1 MLAGAVRVRRRFVD
15 LRAIGVAR
23 LSVFVLYLRGR
34 CEGYV
39 FDCRRITY
47 RAKPLCIEQS
57 LSARRDG
64 ELVES
69 PAPVKASKQVR
80 KWTVDATRRCYKGMR
95 IILPESR
102 TYCKMLN
109 SFRKFCSAG
118 VAVGASGSLG
128 SWLGM
133 PSSSVAIAKSSRSL
147 RFRED
152 AIDLIPDCLDCS
164 SFRRSAS
171 GSSVM
176 SSTTATSVF
185 CQTDG
190 DADLNRATRT

>member
-47 RAKPLCIEQS
+47 RAKPLCIKQS

-69 PAPVKASKQVR
+69 PALQNVEFIQKVLLGGCGCRRVR
-80 KWTVDATRRCYKGMR
+80 IARV
-95 IILPESR
+95 
-102 TYCKMLN
+102 
-109 SFRKFCSAG
+109 
-118 VAVGASGSLG
+118 VVGN
-128 SWLGM
+128 
-133 PSSSVAIAKSSRSL
+133 AIFVGRDSEEFPQLAFPRG
-147 RFRED
+147 R
-152 AIDLIPDCLDCS
+152 
-164 SFRRSAS
+164 
-171 GSSVM
+171 
-176 SSTTATSVF
+176 
-185 CQTDG
+185 
-190 DADLNRATRT
+190 N